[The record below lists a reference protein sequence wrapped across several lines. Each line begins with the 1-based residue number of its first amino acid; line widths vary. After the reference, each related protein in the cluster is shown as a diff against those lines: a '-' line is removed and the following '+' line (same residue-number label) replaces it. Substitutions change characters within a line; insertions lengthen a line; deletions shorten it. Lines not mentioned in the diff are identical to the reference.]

1 MKPLILTN
9 LILTIMANNLKN
21 DRVAGNLD
29 QATIDKIVEELLNK
43 QKRDGVLPQKDID
56 KILADHGLR
65 NNKEVIDAII
75 ATIKL
80 MEQNN
85 PRRETVSEGI
95 KILKKMQEMN
105 K

>member
-1 MKPLILTN
+1 
-9 LILTIMANNLKN
+9 MANNLKN

>member
-75 ATIKL
+75 ATIN
-80 MEQNN
+80 NN
-85 PRRETVSEGI
+85 PRRETVSQAI
-95 KILKKMQEMN
+95 KILKKMQEDN
-105 K
+105 